1 MQIDG
6 LRAQLPSFGPAGDP
20 VQRAADLVRAAA
32 VRSVTRGELAAAL
45 ACLGMTPDERTLER
59 VRQALDTL

>member
-1 MQIDG
+1 M
-6 LRAQLPSFGPAGDP
+6 
-20 VQRAADLVRAAA
+20 QRAADLVRAAA